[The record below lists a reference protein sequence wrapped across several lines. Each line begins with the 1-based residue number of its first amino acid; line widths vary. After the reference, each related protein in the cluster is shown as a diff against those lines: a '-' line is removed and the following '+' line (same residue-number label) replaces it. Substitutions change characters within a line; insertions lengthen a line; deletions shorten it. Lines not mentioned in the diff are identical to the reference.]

1 MSLTALPNTV
11 VLPAWNRLARA
22 VEGLR
27 IIGGDGINLVQTRGG
42 IVINQDRRTPAFQGA
57 WYISS
62 GGQDELRIARGYV
75 NGLEPVIGN
84 LPISDTDCTLP
95 VPKAKD
101 ATKLRWICLK
111 VRVDDKGK
119 ITNPDKPTEDDL
131 TIVINDTGPK
141 YAGETA
147 EHPLACL
154 YQEKIWQIAFFD
166 YQHMTRVRGK
176 RITHFFTPA

>member
-1 MSLTALPNTV
+1 MSLTALPNTA

-27 IIGGDGINLVQTRGG
+27 IVGGDGINLVQTRGG
-42 IVINQDRRTPAFQGA
+42 IVINQDRRAPAFQGA
-57 WYISS
+57 WYVSAA
-62 GGQDELRIARGYV
+62 GQGELRVARGYV
-75 NGLEPVIGN
+75 NGLERSPIKG
-84 LPISDTDCTLP
+84 PISDPDCTLQ

-101 ATKLRWICLK
+101 AAKQRWVCLK

-119 ITNPDKPTEDDL
+119 ITNPAKPTEDDL
-131 TIVINDTGPK
+131 TIVISDTGPK

-176 RITHFFTPA
+176 RITHFLSPA